1 MMAPSNNGIDSLTR
15 SLYSL
20 TWVNLAIW
28 TVALIALI
36 FVVDR
41 CPGAKGMFVI
51 LAGGTGIGISLLSL
65 VHRHRK

>member
-1 MMAPSNNGIDSLTR
+1 MTTLSHNALDKLTR

-20 TWVNLAIW
+20 AWVNLAIW
-28 TVALIALI
+28 TIAMIALI

-51 LAGGTGIGISLLSL
+51 LAGGTGTGISLLSL